1 MKKKLLYLV
10 HRIPYPPNKGDKIRS
25 FNILKCLARHYEIHL
40 ATFVDDDDDWQH
52 RPALE
57 AYCADVYAAPLN
69 PAVAKLKSLPA
80 LLGSAPL
87 SLPYYRQVGLADWV
101 EAQRMRHEFHA
112 VLVFSSAM
120 AQYVMGERWSGVR
133 RVIDFVD
140 VDSDKW
146 RQYAAA
152 KSWPMNWIYRRE
164 GRTLLAYE
172 RKVAACFDNSFF
184 VSEQEA
190 DLFKSLAPEAA
201 PRVSFVNNGVD
212 TDYFTPQQDYVS
224 PYAEG
229 EQVMVFTG
237 AMDYWAN
244 VDAVSWFAEQVL
256 PRVRER
262 HARARFYIV
271 GSRPTRQVQQ
281 LADQD
286 GVTVTGAVKDIRP
299 YLAHA
304 CIAVAPLRLARGVQ
318 NKVLEAMAM
327 ARPVVATPQ
336 ALDGLEAQVGVEVLQ
351 ADNEAAFVDTLDT
364 LMQQD
369 QADDLGPAARRRV
382 IESYS
387 WQHNLSRL
395 ETMLAG

>member
-1 MKKKLLYLV
+1 MKKLLYLV

-25 FNILKCLARHYEIHL
+25 FNILKFLARHYEIHL
-40 ATFVDDDDDWQH
+40 ATFVDDDDDWQYL
-52 RPALE
+52 PALE
-57 AYCADVYAAPLN
+57 EYCADIYAAPLN
-69 PAVAKLKSLPA
+69 PVAAKLKSLPA

-87 SLPYYRQVGLADWV
+87 SLPYYRHTGLADWV
-101 EAQRMRHEFHA
+101 EAKRIQHEFHA

-120 AQYVMGERWSGVR
+120 AQYVMGERWSGMR

-146 RQYAAA
+146 RQYAGS
-152 KSWPMNWIYRRE
+152 KSWPMSWVYRRE
-164 GRTLLAYE
+164 GRTLLSYE
-172 RKVAACFDNSFF
+172 REVASSFNNSFF
-184 VSEQEA
+184 VSQQEA
-190 DLFKSLAPEAA
+190 ELFKGQAPEAA
-201 PRVSFVNNGVD
+201 ARVSFVNNGVD

-229 EQVMVFTG
+229 DQVMVFTG

-244 VDAVSWFAEQVL
+244 VDAVSWFAGRVL
-256 PRVRER
+256 PNVRQR

-281 LADQD
+281 LGDKD
-286 GVTVTGAVKDIRP
+286 GVTVTGAVADIRP

-304 CIAVAPLRLARGVQ
+304 RAAVAPLRLARGVQ

-336 ALDGLEAQVGVEVLQ
+336 ALDGLAAQLGKEVLQ
-351 ADNEAAFVDTLDT
+351 AENEAAFAGTLDR
-364 LMQQD
+364 LLQHDRVDGIGQ
-369 QADDLGPAARRRV
+369 AARARV
-382 IESYS
+382 MASYC
-387 WQHNLSRL
+387 WQHNLSHL
-395 ETMLAG
+395 EYMLAG